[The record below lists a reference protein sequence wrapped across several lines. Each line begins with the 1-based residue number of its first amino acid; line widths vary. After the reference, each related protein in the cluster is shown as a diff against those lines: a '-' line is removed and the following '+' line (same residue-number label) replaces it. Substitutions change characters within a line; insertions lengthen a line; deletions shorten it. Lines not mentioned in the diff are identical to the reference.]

1 MKVLIEIY
9 KILARLGIKPKD
21 ILGIGGNIQKMGKS
35 LYNNPVS
42 QEALLWIAKN
52 RKLPAKFI
60 EEIKLTARTL
70 KNSKPKEQEK
80 FLQNLKDI
88 EKSKNPSKLKSAQV
102 IKLTKESKSPV
113 PSVKKP
119 ESVSPL
125 VDKIIQNIEIAKTIA
140 DAEKAKKMAFAK
152 GELKPKITDKSAL
165 DAESVLKM
173 NYNENNEFANAKGV
187 ARYIVMN
194 SDYLSEKQKIDLAA
208 GKDPIMVFEEIYGT
222 KATKN
227 IPNENST
234 KVATAYA
241 NYLNDIKDNR
251 GRGAEDPEF
260 DRETIDIDFISPDSE
275 IEKSIKMEAEAEKK
289 LKKLNMSDKEI
300 ELRGDYP
307 YDTDAQIK
315 ARLDDENNEFARGG
329 IANHFRRKK

>member
-125 VDKIIQNIEIAKTIA
+125 VDKILQNIEIAKTMS
-140 DAEKAKKMAFAK
+140 DVKKAKDMAFAK
-152 GELKPKITDKSAL
+152 GEIEPKITNKNAL
-165 DAESVLKM
+165 DTESVLKM

-187 ARYIVMN
+187 ARYIIMN
-194 SDYLSEKQKIDLAA
+194 SDYLSDKQKKDLSV

-234 KVATAYA
+234 EVAKAYG
-241 NYLNDIKDNR
+241 NYLNNIKDNR
-251 GRGAEDPEF
+251 GRGSEDPEF
-260 DRETIDIDFISPDSE
+260 DRETINIDFNTDE
-275 IEKSIKMEAEAEKK
+275 I
-289 LKKLNMSDKEI
+289 
-300 ELRGDYP
+300 
-307 YDTDAQIK
+307 
-315 ARLDDENNEFARGG
+315 FAHGG
-329 IANHFRRKK
+329 IANHFRRK

>member
-1 MKVLIEIY
+1 MKILIEIY

-21 ILGIGGNIQKMGKS
+21 IIGIGGNIQKMGKS
-35 LYNNPVS
+35 LYNNPIS

-80 FLQNLKDI
+80 FLQNLKEI
-88 EKSKNPSKLKSAQV
+88 EKSKNPSPIKSAQV

-125 VDKIIQNIEIAKTIA
+125 VDKILQNIEIAKTMS
-140 DAEKAKKMAFAK
+140 DVKKAKDMAFAK
-152 GELKPKITDKSAL
+152 GEIEPKITNKNAL
-165 DAESVLKM
+165 DTESVLKM

-187 ARYIVMN
+187 ARYIIMN
-194 SDYLSEKQKIDLAA
+194 SDYLSDKQKKDLSV

-234 KVATAYA
+234 EVAKAYG
-241 NYLNDIKDNR
+241 NYLNNIKDNR
-251 GRGAEDPEF
+251 GRGSEDPEF
-260 DRETIDIDFISPDSE
+260 DRETINIDFNTD
-275 IEKSIKMEAEAEKK
+275 
-289 LKKLNMSDKEI
+289 
-300 ELRGDYP
+300 EL
-307 YDTDAQIK
+307 
-315 ARLDDENNEFARGG
+315 FAHGG
-329 IANHFRRKK
+329 IANHFRRK

>member
-1 MKVLIEIY
+1 MKILIEIY

-21 ILGIGGNIQKMGKS
+21 IIGIGGNIQKMGKS
-35 LYNNPVS
+35 LYNNPIS

-125 VDKIIQNIEIAKTIA
+125 VDKILQNIEIAKTMS
-140 DAEKAKKMAFAK
+140 DVKKAKDMAFAK
-152 GELKPKITDKSAL
+152 GEIEPKITNKNAL
-165 DAESVLKM
+165 DTESVLKM

-187 ARYIVMN
+187 ARYIIMN
-194 SDYLSEKQKIDLAA
+194 SDYLSDKQKKDLSV

-234 KVATAYA
+234 EVAKAYG
-241 NYLNDIKDNR
+241 NYLNNIKDNR
-251 GRGAEDPEF
+251 GRGSEDPEF
-260 DRETIDIDFISPDSE
+260 DRETINIDFNTD
-275 IEKSIKMEAEAEKK
+275 
-289 LKKLNMSDKEI
+289 
-300 ELRGDYP
+300 EL
-307 YDTDAQIK
+307 
-315 ARLDDENNEFARGG
+315 FAHGG
-329 IANHFRRKK
+329 IANHFRRK

>member
-35 LYNNPVS
+35 LYNNPIS

-80 FLQNLKDI
+80 FLQNLKEI
-88 EKSKNPSKLKSAQV
+88 EKSKNPAPLKSAQV
-102 IKLTKESKSPV
+102 IKLTKDSKSPV
-113 PSVKKP
+113 PSVKRP

-125 VDKIIQNIEIAKTIA
+125 IDKILQNIEIAKTMS
-140 DAEKAKKMAFAK
+140 DAKKAKDMAIAK
-152 GELKPKITDKSAL
+152 GEIKPKITDKDAL
-165 DAESVLKM
+165 DTESVLKM
-173 NYNENNEFANAKGV
+173 NYNENNKFANAKGV
-187 ARYIVMN
+187 ARRIIMN
-194 SDYLSEKQKIDLAA
+194 SEYLTEKQAADLKV
-208 GKDPIMVFEEIYGT
+208 GKDPIIVFEEIFGT

-234 KVATAYA
+234 KVADAYA
-241 NYLNDIKDNR
+241 KYLADIKDNR
-251 GRGAEDPEF
+251 GRGTYDTEF
-260 DRETIDIDFISPDSE
+260 DRETIDIDF
-275 IEKSIKMEAEAEKK
+275 
-289 LKKLNMSDKEI
+289 NSDDI
-300 ELRGDYP
+300 PL
-307 YDTDAQIK
+307 AH
-315 ARLDDENNEFARGG
+315 GG
-329 IANHFRRKK
+329 IANHFRKR

>member
-1 MKVLIEIY
+1 MKIIIEIY

-21 ILGIGGNIQKMGKS
+21 IIGIGGNIQKMGKS
-35 LYNNPVS
+35 LYNNPIS

-80 FLQNLKDI
+80 FLQNLKEI
-88 EKSKNPSKLKSAQV
+88 EKSKNPAPIKSAQI
-102 IKLTKESKSPV
+102 IKITKDSKSPV

-125 VDKIIQNIEIAKTIA
+125 VDKILQNIEVAKTIA
-140 DAEKAKKMAFAK
+140 DAKKAKNMAIAK
-152 GELKPKITDKSAL
+152 GEIEPKITDKAAL
-165 DAESVLKM
+165 DTESVLKM

-187 ARYIVMN
+187 ARYIIMN
-194 SDYLSEKQKIDLAA
+194 SDYLSEKQAIDLKA

-251 GRGAEDPEF
+251 GRGSEDPEF
-260 DRETIDIDFISPDSE
+260 DRETVDINF
-275 IEKSIKMEAEAEKK
+275 
-289 LKKLNMSDKEI
+289 
-300 ELRGDYP
+300 GDEDVP
-307 YDTDAQIK
+307 
-315 ARLDDENNEFARGG
+315 LARGG
-329 IANHFRRKK
+329 IANYFKKR

>member
-1 MKVLIEIY
+1 MKILIEIY

-21 ILGIGGNIQKMGKS
+21 IIGIGGNIQKMGKS
-35 LYNNPVS
+35 LYNNPIS

-80 FLQNLKDI
+80 FLQNLKEI
-88 EKSKNPSKLKSAQV
+88 EKSKNPSPIKSAQV

-125 VDKIIQNIEIAKTIA
+125 VDKILQNIEIAKTMS
-140 DAEKAKKMAFAK
+140 DVKKAKDMAFAK
-152 GELKPKITDKSAL
+152 GEIEPKITNKNAL
-165 DAESVLKM
+165 DTESVLKM

-187 ARYIVMN
+187 ARYIIMN
-194 SDYLSEKQKIDLAA
+194 SDYLSDKQKKDLSV

-234 KVATAYA
+234 EVAKAYG
-241 NYLNDIKDNR
+241 NYLNNIKDNR
-251 GRGAEDPEF
+251 GRGSEDPEF
-260 DRETIDIDFISPDSE
+260 DRETIDIDF
-275 IEKSIKMEAEAEKK
+275 
-289 LKKLNMSDKEI
+289 NTDKI
-300 ELRGDYP
+300 
-307 YDTDAQIK
+307 
-315 ARLDDENNEFARGG
+315 FAHGG
-329 IANHFRRKK
+329 IANHFRRK

>member
-1 MKVLIEIY
+1 MKILIEIY

-21 ILGIGGNIQKMGKS
+21 IIGIGGNIQKMGKS
-35 LYNNPVS
+35 LYNNPIS

-80 FLQNLKDI
+80 FLQNLKEI
-88 EKSKNPSKLKSAQV
+88 EKSKNPSPIKFAQV

-125 VDKIIQNIEIAKTIA
+125 VDKILQNIEIAKTMS
-140 DAEKAKKMAFAK
+140 DVKKAKDMAFAK
-152 GELKPKITDKSAL
+152 GEIEPKITNKNAL
-165 DAESVLKM
+165 DTESVLKM

-187 ARYIVMN
+187 ARYIIMN
-194 SDYLSEKQKIDLAA
+194 SDYLSEKQAQDLSV

-234 KVATAYA
+234 EVAKAYG
-241 NYLNDIKDNR
+241 NYLNNIKDNR
-251 GRGAEDPEF
+251 GRGSEDPEF
-260 DRETIDIDFISPDSE
+260 DRETINIDFNTD
-275 IEKSIKMEAEAEKK
+275 
-289 LKKLNMSDKEI
+289 
-300 ELRGDYP
+300 EL
-307 YDTDAQIK
+307 
-315 ARLDDENNEFARGG
+315 FAHGG
-329 IANHFRRKK
+329 IANHFRRK

>member
-1 MKVLIEIY
+1 MKILIEIY

-21 ILGIGGNIQKMGKS
+21 IIGIGGNIQKMGKS
-35 LYNNPVS
+35 LYNNPIS

-80 FLQNLKDI
+80 FLQNLKEI
-88 EKSKNPSKLKSAQV
+88 EKSKNPSPIKFAQV

-194 SDYLSEKQKIDLAA
+194 SDYLSEKQSKDLAA

-260 DRETIDIDFISPDSE
+260 DRETIDIDFT
-275 IEKSIKMEAEAEKK
+275 
-289 LKKLNMSDKEI
+289 
-300 ELRGDYP
+300 
-307 YDTDAQIK
+307 TDDILFAQ
-315 ARLDDENNEFARGG
+315 GG
-329 IANHFRRKK
+329 IANHFRKR

>member
-1 MKVLIEIY
+1 MKILIEIY

-21 ILGIGGNIQKMGKS
+21 IIGIGGNIQKMGKS
-35 LYNNPVS
+35 LYNNPIS

-80 FLQNLKDI
+80 FLQNLKEI
-88 EKSKNPSKLKSAQV
+88 EKSKNPSPIKFAQV

-125 VDKIIQNIEIAKTIA
+125 VDKILQNIEIAKTMS
-140 DAEKAKKMAFAK
+140 DVKKAKDMAFAK
-152 GELKPKITDKSAL
+152 GEIEPKITNKNAL
-165 DAESVLKM
+165 DTESVLKM

-187 ARYIVMN
+187 ARYIIMN
-194 SDYLSEKQKIDLAA
+194 SDYLSDKQKKDLSV

-234 KVATAYA
+234 EVAKAYG
-241 NYLNDIKDNR
+241 NYLNNIKDNR
-251 GRGAEDPEF
+251 GRGSEDPEF
-260 DRETIDIDFISPDSE
+260 DRETINIDFNTDE
-275 IEKSIKMEAEAEKK
+275 I
-289 LKKLNMSDKEI
+289 
-300 ELRGDYP
+300 
-307 YDTDAQIK
+307 
-315 ARLDDENNEFARGG
+315 FAHGG
-329 IANHFRRKK
+329 IANHFRRK

>member
-125 VDKIIQNIEIAKTIA
+125 VDKIIQNIEIAKINTWKLGNSQRLA
-140 DAEKAKKMAFAK
+140 R
-152 GELKPKITDKSAL
+152 
-165 DAESVLKM
+165 
-173 NYNENNEFANAKGV
+173 NNHQDWFG
-187 ARYIVMN
+187 
-194 SDYLSEKQKIDLAA
+194 
-208 GKDPIMVFEEIYGT
+208 
-222 KATKN
+222 
-227 IPNENST
+227 
-234 KVATAYA
+234 
-241 NYLNDIKDNR
+241 
-251 GRGAEDPEF
+251 
-260 DRETIDIDFISPDSE
+260 
-275 IEKSIKMEAEAEKK
+275 
-289 LKKLNMSDKEI
+289 
-300 ELRGDYP
+300 
-307 YDTDAQIK
+307 
-315 ARLDDENNEFARGG
+315 
-329 IANHFRRKK
+329 

>member
-113 PSVKKP
+113 PSVKRP

-140 DAEKAKKMAFAK
+140 DAEKAKKMAFAR

-165 DAESVLKM
+165 E
-173 NYNENNEFANAKGV
+173 
-187 ARYIVMN
+187 R
-194 SDYLSEKQKIDLAA
+194 
-208 GKDPIMVFEEIYGT
+208 
-222 KATKN
+222 
-227 IPNENST
+227 
-234 KVATAYA
+234 
-241 NYLNDIKDNR
+241 
-251 GRGAEDPEF
+251 
-260 DRETIDIDFISPDSE
+260 
-275 IEKSIKMEAEAEKK
+275 
-289 LKKLNMSDKEI
+289 
-300 ELRGDYP
+300 
-307 YDTDAQIK
+307 
-315 ARLDDENNEFARGG
+315 
-329 IANHFRRKK
+329 

>member
-194 SDYLSEKQKIDLAA
+194 SDYLSEKQSKDLAA

-234 KVATAYA
+234 KVAAAYA

-251 GRGAEDPEF
+251 GR
-260 DRETIDIDFISPDSE
+260 RLC
-275 IEKSIKMEAEAEKK
+275 K
-289 LKKLNMSDKEI
+289 LS
-300 ELRGDYP
+300 
-307 YDTDAQIK
+307 
-315 ARLDDENNEFARGG
+315 
-329 IANHFRRKK
+329 

>member
-1 MKVLIEIY
+1 MKILIEIY

-21 ILGIGGNIQKMGKS
+21 IIGIGGNIQKMGKS
-35 LYNNPVS
+35 LYNNPIS

-80 FLQNLKDI
+80 FLQNLKEI
-88 EKSKNPSKLKSAQV
+88 EKSKNPSPIKFAQV

-125 VDKIIQNIEIAKTIA
+125 VDKILQNIEIAKTMS
-140 DAEKAKKMAFAK
+140 DVKKAKDMAFAK
-152 GELKPKITDKSAL
+152 GEIEPKITNKNAL
-165 DAESVLKM
+165 DTESVLKM

-187 ARYIVMN
+187 ARYIIMN
-194 SDYLSEKQKIDLAA
+194 SDYLSDKQKKDLSV

-234 KVATAYA
+234 EVAKAYG
-241 NYLNDIKDNR
+241 NYLNNIKDNR
-251 GRGAEDPEF
+251 GRGSEDPEF
-260 DRETIDIDFISPDSE
+260 DRETINIDFNTD
-275 IEKSIKMEAEAEKK
+275 
-289 LKKLNMSDKEI
+289 
-300 ELRGDYP
+300 EL
-307 YDTDAQIK
+307 
-315 ARLDDENNEFARGG
+315 FAHGG
-329 IANHFRRKK
+329 IANHFRRK

>member
-1 MKVLIEIY
+1 MKILIEIY

-21 ILGIGGNIQKMGKS
+21 IIGIGGNIQKMGKS
-35 LYNNPVS
+35 LYNNPIS

-125 VDKIIQNIEIAKTIA
+125 VDKILQNIEIAKTMS
-140 DAEKAKKMAFAK
+140 DVKKAKDMAFAK
-152 GELKPKITDKSAL
+152 GEIEPKITNKNAL
-165 DAESVLKM
+165 DTESVLKM

-187 ARYIVMN
+187 ARYIIMN
-194 SDYLSEKQKIDLAA
+194 SDYLSDKQKKDLSV

-234 KVATAYA
+234 EVAKAYG
-241 NYLNDIKDNR
+241 NYLNNIKDNR
-251 GRGAEDPEF
+251 GRGSEDPEF
-260 DRETIDIDFISPDSE
+260 DRETINIDFNTDE
-275 IEKSIKMEAEAEKK
+275 I
-289 LKKLNMSDKEI
+289 
-300 ELRGDYP
+300 
-307 YDTDAQIK
+307 
-315 ARLDDENNEFARGG
+315 FAHGG
-329 IANHFRRKK
+329 IANHFRRK